1 MSIAALQ
8 SNPWAYPALETLHI
22 LGIALL
28 LGNLVALE
36 VRVWGGVATLP
47 VLPLARLSLGL
58 ASIGGRIDSVG
69 QPAPADQD
77 AEPERSGHQHL

>member
-1 MSIAALQ
+1 MFLASLQ

-36 VRVWGGVATLP
+36 VRVWGGAASLP
-47 VLPLARLSLGL
+47 VLPLDVPEA
-58 ASIGGRIDSVG
+58 V
-69 QPAPADQD
+69 ADFVCAWRQ
-77 AEPERSGHQHL
+77 A